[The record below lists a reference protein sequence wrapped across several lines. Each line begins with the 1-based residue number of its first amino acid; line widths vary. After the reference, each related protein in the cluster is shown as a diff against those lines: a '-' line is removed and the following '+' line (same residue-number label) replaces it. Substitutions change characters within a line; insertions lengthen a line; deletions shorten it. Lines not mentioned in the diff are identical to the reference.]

1 MSPDLLAVRKNS
13 MNSETLR
20 AALIKYRYLIFVIIV
35 AIFSWIAI
43 DVVIKEKLEDL
54 ESTIKLQVSEQ
65 ESLLATIAETTARN
79 GADEVTESVV
89 KDCSVNERTEFDTLL
104 GKLDRGLSNA
114 DLTKLERLYGRC
126 GSFFAER
133 KAVMVSRL
141 EREFEVYEA
150 YLTQLGTI
158 SDKNTL
164 ESYKL
169 EDWRALVAEEKKQS
183 ELFTTLVG
191 DQDRIIKTLLGGKTT
206 DSPEIKEILTDVKAT
221 QELLLLANRQ
231 AADLRTE
238 LVPL

>member
-1 MSPDLLAVRKNS
+1 
-13 MNSETLR
+13 MNSETLKVT
-20 AALIKYRYLIFVIIV
+20 LTKYSYLILVVVV
-35 AIFSWIAI
+35 AIFSWIAV

-65 ESLLATIAETTARN
+65 EKLLATIAETTARN
-79 GADEVTESVV
+79 GADEVTEAVV
-89 KDCSVNERTEFDTLL
+89 KDCSANERAEFDTLL
-104 GKLDRGLSNA
+104 GQLDRGLSMN

-133 KAVMVSRL
+133 KAVMVARL

-150 YLTQLGTI
+150 YLEQLRTV
-158 SDKNTL
+158 SDAKTV
-164 ESYKL
+164 ESYNP
-169 EDWRALVAEEKKQS
+169 EGWRALVEEEKKQS

-191 DQDRIIKTLLGGKTT
+191 EQDRIIKTLLTGKTAE
-206 DSPEIKEILTDVKAT
+206 SPEIKEILTDVKAT
-221 QELLLLANRQ
+221 QELLIVANRQ